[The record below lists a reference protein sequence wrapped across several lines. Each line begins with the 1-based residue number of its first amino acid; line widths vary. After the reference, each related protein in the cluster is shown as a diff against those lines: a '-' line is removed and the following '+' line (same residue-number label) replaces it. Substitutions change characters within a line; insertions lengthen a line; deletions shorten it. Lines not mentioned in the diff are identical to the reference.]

1 VVRPVEILLHREVS
15 KEHLKCKGSSRLAV
29 KSSVDDSAEREDLEK
44 HTKVHEASLFASY
57 KHRRLQKDHTSSY
70 RDFFP
75 SLTKGRKNSRN

>member
-1 VVRPVEILLHREVS
+1 MEPRVRKS
-15 KEHLKCKGSSRLAV
+15 KGSSAVLLHSSSWLAV

-75 SLTKGRKNSRN
+75 SLTKGRKNSGN